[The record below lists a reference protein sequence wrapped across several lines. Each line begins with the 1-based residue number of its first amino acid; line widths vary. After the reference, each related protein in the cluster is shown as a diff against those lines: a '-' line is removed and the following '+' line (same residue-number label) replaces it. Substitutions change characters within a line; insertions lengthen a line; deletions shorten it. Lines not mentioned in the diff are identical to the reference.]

1 MPALFVAAGGGGDAI
16 TASVIATRLQPA
28 ALAAVLT
35 YSWDRLLVDPRPGPR
50 NATDFDDLVP
60 LAPSVLEVTAD
71 SRAKSPAGSTLP
83 RLADGL
89 PTRLLLLD
97 PTGGAV
103 AMTEQV
109 ERAATV
115 FGADEVVLVDVGGDI
130 LATGGEP
137 GLRSPLADQLALA
150 AVVASHVTGRVLIVG
165 PGVDGELGEAA
176 SLARI
181 EELGGRRIASLEPRD
196 VQDVRHVFAWH
207 PSEASGLVAAAAEGV
222 RGTVQVRDAG
232 DLVRLTDHTA
242 GIYEVDAEKL
252 AAAAPAAALRDTTTL
267 AEASELTRRLTG
279 ITELDIE
286 NAKAA
291 ARGQQHDR
299 HPTSDDLDLIDRL
312 VTAALDRGA
321 DYVSVRNLA
330 EGAGAITQDSFL
342 AFRALLSHERAGHC
356 RPPLPIY
363 STEPAQ

>member
-1 MPALFVAAGGGGDAI
+1 VPALFVAAGGGGDAI
-16 TASVIATRLQPA
+16 TASVIAARLQPA

-35 YSWDRLLVDPRPGPR
+35 YSWDRLLVDPLPGPR
-50 NATDFDDLVP
+50 NATDFDKLVL

-115 FGADEVVLVDVGGDI
+115 FGADEVVLVDVGGDV
-130 LATGGEP
+130 LASGGEP

-150 AVVASHVTGRVLIVG
+150 AVVASHVTGRVLVVG

-181 EELGGRRIASLEPRD
+181 DELGGRRITTLEPSD
-196 VQDVRHVFAWH
+196 LQQVRRVFAWH
-207 PSEASGLVAAAAEGV
+207 PSEASGLVAAAGEGV

-232 DLVRLTDHTA
+232 DLVRLTDYTA
-242 GIYEVDAEKL
+242 GVYEVDLDKL
-252 AAAAPAAALRDTTTL
+252 AAVTPATALRDTTTL
-267 AEASELTRRLTG
+267 ADASELTRHLTG

-286 NAKAA
+286 NAKAT
-291 ARGQQHDR
+291 ARAQLRDH
-299 HPTSDDLDLIDRL
+299 HPTSGDLDLIDQH
-312 VTAALDRGA
+312 AAVALSRGA

-330 EGAGAITQDSFL
+330 ESVGAITQDSFDTL
-342 AFRALLSHERAGHC
+342 RTLLTRERPAHC
-356 RPPLPIY
+356 RRLLPIY
-363 STEPAQ
+363 STKPVQ